1 MKTTI
6 LAILALVYASA
17 TLSSPIALQNE
28 LDVQPNK
35 DISDK
40 PNVADWLV
48 KQEGFPQ
55 DMIDQIYTNEI
66 KDLPQSDSLEKR
78 QVKNKDQEVQEESA
92 KEEAALEFNKDAEIN
107 DVKNEKDESL
117 QKRGFNGCG
126 CGGGCGGGFSFGHGF
141 GAGCGRRSRIC
152 CTSRTRIIRHP
163 ICCRRF
169 ATRVF
174 AAPIFTRIGARRRHC
189 GRVFV
194 VRRGC
199 NRFAFVKQRTVS
211 HTVKRIPL
219 CYGLGA
225 KRHCTMLNRFNY
237 GGGKDFGYFGG
248 RLGHGLEG
256 ISGFGSLSLGKHLN
270 VGKCSVIS
278 KGLY

>member
-1 MKTTI
+1 MKT
-6 LAILALVYASA
+6 AILTTIALVYVSA
-17 TLSSPIALQNE
+17 TLSSPVALQNE
-28 LDVQPNK
+28 PTAQQNTDTT
-35 DISDK
+35 DK
-40 PNVADWLV
+40 TNVADWLV
-48 KQEGFPQ
+48 KEEGFPHG
-55 DMIDQIYTNEI
+55 MIDKIYVNEI
-66 KDLPQSDSLEKR
+66 KESEQSDSLEKR
-78 QVKNKDQEVQEESA
+78 QEKNKDQEVQEESA
-92 KEEAALEFNKDAEIN
+92 KEEAALESNEDAEIS
-107 DVKNEKDESL
+107 DVKNENDESL

-126 CGGGCGGGFSFGHGF
+126 CGCGGGFSFGHGY

-174 AAPIFTRIGARRRHC
+174 AAPIFTRIGAKRRHC

-211 HTVKRIPL
+211 HTIKRIPL

-225 KRHCTMLNRFNY
+225 KRHCTLLNRFNY
-237 GGGKDFGYFGG
+237 GGGKGFGYFGG
-248 RLGHGLEG
+248 QLGHGYGG
-256 ISGFGSLSLGKHLN
+256 ISSFGSLSLGKHLN
-270 VGKCSVIS
+270 VGRCSAIS
-278 KGLY
+278 KSWY